1 MLKEVIQKMA
11 GIEISDEITAAQL
24 EAMSGGELLKAE
36 VCYALYCKPLV
47 HTSICLCNAPAG

>member
-1 MLKEVIQKMA
+1 MA

-36 VCYALYCKPLV
+36 VSL
-47 HTSICLCNAPAG
+47 CLS

>member
-1 MLKEVIQKMA
+1 MA

-36 VCYALYCKPLV
+36 VCYALYCEYS
-47 HTSICLCNAPAG
+47 SICLYNATGKWV